1 MIWSISFAPMLPV
14 PVLVAGGLMALAL
27 LTLMAFRRRPG
38 VLLRALALALLLLGA
53 ARPELVAEDRK
64 ALPSVVALVADRSAS
79 QTLAGRPAD
88 TDAAYAAL
96 KERLSRLSGV
106 ELREVPA
113 AATDNADG
121 TRLFA
126 DVARALSDVPADRIG
141 GVALVTDGRI
151 HDIPAN
157 VAGLGF
163 SAPVH
168 VLVTGDPGEYD
179 RRIELTSSPKFALV
193 RSTQSLSF
201 RLVDDGRSP
210 DGAAVPVVVRRD
222 GEVVAT
228 VTMAPGDERTVD
240 IAIPHAGDNIVE
252 VEAPPLPGEISPLN
266 NTEVAVIDGVRQAL
280 RVLLVSG
287 EPHAGERTWRNLLK
301 SDASVDL
308 VHFTILRP
316 PEKQDGTPIDELS
329 LIAFPTRELFDEKID
344 DFDLIIFDRYE
355 KRGVLPLLYF
365 DNIARYVADGGALL
379 MATGPDPLNADSV
392 YDTPLAPLLPAIPD
406 GNIVEAPF
414 RPAVNPLGAR
424 HPVTASLPGGDSDP
438 PRWSRWFRAVEAR
451 QSRGEAL
458 MSGPDGKPLL
468 VLSREGKGR
477 VAMLLSDQV
486 WLWARGFEG
495 GGPHVEL
502 LRNIAH
508 WLMGEPELEEEALR
522 LSGEGGRL
530 TVERRTLKDAAE
542 PVTVTFPDGS
552 ERRIAELAPLGPGR
566 FGATLPTQL
575 PGLYKA
581 SDGTLTALAHVGPA
595 NPREFRALVSTVEP
609 ARAIAEAT
617 GGTAVRLRKETGG
630 ALAIPTVSLR
640 RPAAGTYSG
649 DGWIGF
655 KASETYEVAGIDTVP
670 VYLGLLAGALLLL
683 AVGGLWWRESR

>member
-1 MIWSISFAPMLPV
+1 MIWSISFTPMLPV
-14 PVLVAGGLMALAL
+14 PVLVAGGLMALAVL
-27 LTLMAFRRRPG
+27 ALMAFRRRPG

-88 TDAAYAAL
+88 TDTAYAAL

-151 HDIPAN
+151 HDVPAN

-414 RPAVNPLGAR
+414 RPAVTPLGAR
-424 HPVTASLPGGDSDP
+424 HPVTASLPGGDGDP
-438 PRWSRWFRAVEAR
+438 PRWSRWFRMVEAR
-451 QSRGEAL
+451 ESRGDAL

-566 FGATLPTQL
+566 FGATLATQL

-617 GGTAVRLRKETGG
+617 GGAAVRLRKETGG

>member
-1 MIWSISFAPMLPV
+1 MNWSIAFAPFLPI
-14 PVLVAGGLMALAL
+14 PVLIGGGIAALAL
-27 LTLMAFRRRPG
+27 LALMALRRRPG
-38 VLLRALALALLLLGA
+38 VLLRALVLALLLLGA

-79 QTLAGRPAD
+79 QSLAGRPAD

-96 KERLSRLSGV
+96 KERLARLPGI
-106 ELREVPA
+106 ELRDIPA
-113 AATDNADG
+113 AATDNSDG

-126 DVARALSDVPADRIG
+126 DVGRALSDVPADRIG
-141 GVALVTDGRI
+141 GVVLLTDGRV
-151 HDIPAN
+151 HDAPKTA
-157 VAGLGF
+157 AGLGF

-168 VLVTGDPGEYD
+168 ALITGDPGEYD

-193 RSTQSLSF
+193 RSTQRLSF

-210 DGAAVPVVVRRD
+210 SNMAVPVMVRRD
-222 GEVVAT
+222 GETVAT
-228 VTMAPGDERTVD
+228 VTMAPGEERSVD
-240 IAIPHAGDNIVE
+240 IAIPHAGNNIVE
-252 VEAPPLPGEISPLN
+252 VVAPPLPGEISPIN

-329 LIAFPTRELFDEKID
+329 LIAFPTRELFDEKIN

-379 MATGPDPLNADSV
+379 MAAGPDPLNADSV
-392 YDTPLAPLLPAIPD
+392 YDSPLAPLLPAIPD
-406 GNIVEAPF
+406 GNIIEAPYK
-414 RPAVNPLGAR
+414 PTVTTLGAR
-424 HPVTASLPGGDSDP
+424 HPVTASLPGGNLDP
-438 PRWSRWFRAVEAR
+438 PQWSRWFRLVETR
-451 QSRGEAL
+451 ENRGDTL
-458 MSGPDGKPLL
+458 MAGPDGKPLL

-495 GGPHVEL
+495 GGPHAEL
-502 LRNIAH
+502 LRNVAH
-508 WLMGEPELEEEALR
+508 WLMSEPELEEEALR
-522 LSGEGGRL
+522 LSGESGRL
-530 TVERRTLKDAAE
+530 TIERRTLKDAAA
-542 PVTVTFPDGS
+542 PVTVSFPDGS
-552 ERRIAELAPLGPGR
+552 EQKITNLAPLGPGR
-566 FGATLPTQL
+566 FGATITAPL

-581 SDGTLTALAHVGPA
+581 TDGTLTALAHIGPA
-595 NPREFRALVSTVEP
+595 NPREFRALVSTTEP
-609 ARAIAEAT
+609 MKPIAEAT
-617 GGTAVRLRKETGG
+617 GGTAVRLRTTAGG
-630 ALAIPTVSLR
+630 PLSIPAVAMR
-640 RPAAGTYSG
+640 RSASGTYWG

-655 KASETYEVAGIDTVP
+655 KTSEAYEVAGIETVP
-670 VYLGLLAGALLLL
+670 VYLGLLAAALLLL

>member
-1 MIWSISFAPMLPV
+1 MIWSIAFAPLLPV
-14 PVLVAGGLMALAL
+14 PVLAAAGVAALVVLA
-27 LTLMAFRRRPG
+27 LMAFRRRPG

-64 ALPSVVALVADRSAS
+64 ALPAVVALVADRSAS
-79 QTLAGRPAD
+79 QSLAGRPAD
-88 TDAAYAAL
+88 TDAAYDAL

-126 DVARALSDVPADRIG
+126 DVARALSDVPAERIG
-141 GVALVTDGRI
+141 GVAIVTDGRI
-151 HDIPAN
+151 HDAPKD
-157 VAGLGF
+157 VAVLGF

-179 RRIELTSSPKFALV
+179 RRIELTASPKFALV
-193 RSTQSLSF
+193 RSTQRLTF

-210 DGAAVPVVVRRD
+210 NGAPVPVVVRRD
-222 GEVVAT
+222 GETVAT
-228 VTMAPGDERTVD
+228 VTMAPGEERSVD
-240 IAIPHAGDNIVE
+240 IAIPHAGNNIIE
-252 VEAPPLPGEISPLN
+252 VEAPPLSGEISPLN

-329 LIAFPTRELFDEKID
+329 LIAFPTRELFDEKIN
-344 DFDLIIFDRYE
+344 DFDLIVFDRYE

-365 DNIARYVADGGALL
+365 DNIARYVQDGGALL
-379 MATGPDPLNADSV
+379 MAAGPDPLNADSV
-392 YDTPLAPLLPAIPD
+392 YDSPLAPLLPAIPD
-406 GNIVEAPF
+406 GNVIETPF
-414 RPAVNPLGAR
+414 RPAITALGAR
-424 HPVTASLPGGDSDP
+424 HPVTADLPGGDVDP
-438 PRWSRWFRAVEAR
+438 PRWSRWFRLVETR
-451 QSRGEAL
+451 ENRGDAL

-468 VLSREGKGR
+468 VLSREGKCR

-495 GGPHVEL
+495 GGPHAEL

-530 TVERRTLKDAAE
+530 TVERRTLKDTAA

-552 ERRIAELAPLGPGR
+552 EQRIATLSSEGPGR
-566 FGATLPTQL
+566 FGTTLAAPL

-595 NPREFRALVSTVEP
+595 NPREFRALVSTTEP
-609 ARAIAEAT
+609 ARPIAEAT
-617 GGTAVRLRKETGG
+617 GGSAARLRMETAGPLVVP
-630 ALAIPTVSLR
+630 AVALR
-640 RPAAGTYSG
+640 RSAAGTYAG
-649 DGWIGF
+649 NGWIGF
-655 KASETYEVAGIDTVP
+655 KASEAYEVSGVETVP
-670 VYLGLLAGALLLL
+670 VYLGLLAAALLLL

>member
-1 MIWSISFAPMLPV
+1 MIWSIAFAPLLPV
-14 PVLVAGGLMALAL
+14 SVLVAAGLSALAVL
-27 LTLMAFRRRPG
+27 ALMAFRRRPG
-38 VLLRALALALLLLGA
+38 VVLRALALALLLLGA

-64 ALPSVVALVADRSAS
+64 ALPAVVALVADRSAS
-79 QTLAGRPAD
+79 QSLAGRPAD
-88 TDAAYAAL
+88 TDTAYAAL
-96 KERLSRLSGV
+96 KERLSRLPGIEV
-106 ELREVPA
+106 REVPA

-126 DVARALSDVPADRIG
+126 DIARALSDVPVERIG
-141 GVALVTDGRI
+141 GVAVVTDGRI
-151 HDIPAN
+151 HDVPKDI
-157 VAGLGF
+157 VGLGF

-179 RRIELTSSPKFALV
+179 RRVQLTSSPKFALV
-193 RSTQSLSF
+193 RSTQRLSF
-201 RLVDDGRSP
+201 RLVDDGQSP
-210 DGAAVPVVVRRD
+210 DGSPVPVFVRRD
-222 GEVVAT
+222 GETIAT
-228 VTMAPGDERTVD
+228 VTMAPGEERSVD

-252 VEAPPLPGEISPLN
+252 VEAPPLSGEISRLN

-301 SDASVDL
+301 SDTSVDL

-365 DNIARYVADGGALL
+365 DNIARYVQDGGALL
-379 MATGPDPLNADSV
+379 MAAGPDPLNADSV
-392 YDTPLAPLLPAIPD
+392 YDSPLAPLLPAIPD
-406 GNIVEAPF
+406 GNVIETPF
-414 RPAVNPLGAR
+414 RPAITALGAR
-424 HPVTASLPGGDSDP
+424 HPVTASLPGGDVDP
-438 PRWSRWFRAVEAR
+438 PRWSRWFRLVETR
-451 QSRGEAL
+451 ENRGDAL

-468 VLSREGKGR
+468 ILSREGKGR

-495 GGPHVEL
+495 GGPHAEL

-522 LSGEGGRL
+522 LSGESGRL
-530 TVERRTLKDAAE
+530 AVERRTLKETAA

-552 ERRIAELAPLGPGR
+552 EQRIDTLSPEGPGR
-566 FGATLPTQL
+566 FGTTLAAPL

-581 SDGTLTALAHVGPA
+581 SDGTLTALTHVGPA
-595 NPREFRALVSTVEP
+595 NPREFRALVSTTEP
-609 ARAIAEAT
+609 ARPIAEAT
-617 GGTAVRLRKETGG
+617 GGSAVRLRMESGG
-630 ALAIPTVSLR
+630 QLSMPAVALR
-640 RPAAGTYSG
+640 RSAAGSYAG

-655 KASETYEVAGIDTVP
+655 KASEAYEVAGVETVP
-670 VYLGLLAGALLLL
+670 VYLGLLAAALLLL

>member
-1 MIWSISFAPMLPV
+1 MIWSISFTPILPV
-14 PVLVAGGLMALAL
+14 SVLVAGGVVALAVL
-27 LTLMAFRRRPG
+27 ALMAFRHRPG
-38 VLLRALALALLLLGA
+38 VFLRALALALLLLGA

-79 QTLAGRPAD
+79 QALAGRPAD

-96 KERLSRLSGV
+96 KERLSRLAGV

-151 HDIPAN
+151 HDVPKD

-168 VLVTGDPGEYD
+168 VLVVGDPGEYD

-210 DGAAVPVVVRRD
+210 DSAPVPVVVRRD
-222 GEVVAT
+222 GEIVVT
-228 VTMAPGDERTVD
+228 VTMAPGDERSVD
-240 IAIPHAGDNIVE
+240 IAIPHAGDNIIE
-252 VEAPPLPGEISPLN
+252 VEAPPLPGEISPIN

-379 MATGPDPLNADSV
+379 MAAGPDPLNADSV
-392 YDTPLAPLLPAIPD
+392 YDSPLAPLLPAIPD
-406 GNIVEAPF
+406 GNMVETPF
-414 RPAVNPLGAR
+414 RPTVTPLGAR
-424 HPVTASLPGGDSDP
+424 HPVTATLPGGDTDP
-438 PRWSRWFRAVEAR
+438 PRWSRWFRLVETR
-451 QSRGEAL
+451 ENRGDTL
-458 MSGPDGKPLL
+458 MSGPDAKPLL

-495 GGPHVEL
+495 GGPHAEL
-502 LRNIAH
+502 LRNVAH

-530 TVERRTLKDAAE
+530 TVERRTLRDAAE
-542 PVTVTFPDGS
+542 PVTVTFPDGA

-566 FGATLPTQL
+566 FGATLAAQL

-581 SDGTLTALAHVGPA
+581 TDGTLTALTHVGPA

-617 GGTAVRLRKETGG
+617 GGAAIRLRKETGG
-630 ALAIPTVSLR
+630 VLAIPTVALR

-655 KASETYEVAGIDTVP
+655 KASEAYEVAGIETVP
-670 VYLGLLAGALLLL
+670 IYLGLLAGALLLL

>member
-1 MIWSISFAPMLPV
+1 MIWSIAFAPFLPV
-14 PVLVAGGLMALAL
+14 SILVAGGILALAVL
-27 LTLMAFRRRPG
+27 ALMAFRRRPG
-38 VLLRALALALLLLGA
+38 VILRALVLALLLLGV

-79 QTLAGRPAD
+79 QSLAGRPGD
-88 TDAAYAAL
+88 TDAAYLAL
-96 KERLSRLSGV
+96 KERLSRLSGI

-113 AATDNADG
+113 AAADNADG
-121 TRLFA
+121 THLFA
-126 DVARALSDVPADRIG
+126 DVSRALSDVPADRIG
-141 GVALVTDGRI
+141 GVALVTDGRV
-151 HDIPAN
+151 HDVPKD

-168 VLVTGDPGEYD
+168 ALVTGDPGEYD
-179 RRIELTSSPKFALV
+179 RRIVLTSRPKFALV
-193 RSTQSLSF
+193 RSTQRLSF

-210 DGAAVPVVVRRD
+210 DGAAVPVTVRRD
-222 GEVVAT
+222 GETVAT
-228 VTMAPGDERTVD
+228 VTMAPGEERSVE

-252 VEAPPLPGEISPLN
+252 VEAPPLAGEISPLN
-266 NTEVAVIDGVRQAL
+266 NAEVAIIDGVRQAL

-287 EPHAGERTWRNLLK
+287 EPHTGERTWRNLLK

-365 DNIARYVADGGALL
+365 DNIARYVAEGGALL
-379 MATGPDPLNADSV
+379 MAAGPDPLNADSV
-392 YDTPLAPLLPAIPD
+392 YDSPLAPLLPAIPD
-406 GNIVEAPF
+406 GNIVETPF
-414 RPAVNPLGAR
+414 RPAVTSLGAR
-424 HPVTASLPGGDSDP
+424 HPVTASLPGGNVDP
-438 PRWSRWFRAVEAR
+438 PGWSRWFRLIETR
-451 QSRGEAL
+451 ENRGDTL

-468 VLSREGKGR
+468 VLSREGEGR

-495 GGPHVEL
+495 GGPHAEL

-530 TVERRTLKDAAE
+530 IVERRTLKDTAA
-542 PVTVTFPDGS
+542 PVAITFPDGS
-552 ERRIAELAPLGPGR
+552 EQQIANLAPVGPGR
-566 FGATLPTQL
+566 FGATLAAQL

-581 SDGTLTALAHVGPA
+581 TDGTLTALAHLGPA
-595 NPREFRALVSTVEP
+595 NPREFRALVSTTEQTKP
-609 ARAIAEAT
+609 IAEAT
-617 GGTAVRLRKETGG
+617 GGAAVRLRAEAGG
-630 ALAIPTVSLR
+630 SLATPAVALR
-640 RPAAGTYSG
+640 RSASGTYAG

-655 KASETYEVAGIDTVP
+655 KASDAYEVAGIETVP
-670 VYLGLLAGALLLL
+670 VYLGLLAAALLLL